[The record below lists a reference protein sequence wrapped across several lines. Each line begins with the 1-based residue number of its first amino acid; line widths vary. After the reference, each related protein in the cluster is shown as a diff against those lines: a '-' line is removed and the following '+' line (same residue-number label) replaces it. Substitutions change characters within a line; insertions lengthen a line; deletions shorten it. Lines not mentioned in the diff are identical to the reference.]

1 MAEKSPQDILVAGA
15 KILAPVLEPHGFIF
29 KLETHGKSSGGWF
42 ASGSFSRSDR
52 QLELHFRYSL
62 GLVTYHLDQVLL
74 DHEIYMRLLGVYGV
88 NQYPDFPQ
96 EPLESF
102 HHLAKDIQD
111 YCQDF
116 ICGDGQ
122 EFQAFAKQFSSNP
135 TMFRGVSKIL

>member
-1 MAEKSPQDILVAGA
+1 MAEKSPQDILMAGA
-15 KILAPVLEPHGFIF
+15 KILAPVLEPHEFIF
-29 KLETHGKSSGGWF
+29 ELETRGKGSAGWF
-42 ASGSFSRSDR
+42 ASGSFRRSDR
-52 QLELHFRYSL
+52 RLELHFRYFL
-62 GLVTYHLDQVLL
+62 GLVSYHIDQSSL
-74 DHEIYMRLLGVYGV
+74 DHETYMRFLGVYGT

-122 EFQAFAKQFSSNP
+122 KFHTFGKQFSNSP
-135 TMFRGVSKIL
+135 MMFRGVS